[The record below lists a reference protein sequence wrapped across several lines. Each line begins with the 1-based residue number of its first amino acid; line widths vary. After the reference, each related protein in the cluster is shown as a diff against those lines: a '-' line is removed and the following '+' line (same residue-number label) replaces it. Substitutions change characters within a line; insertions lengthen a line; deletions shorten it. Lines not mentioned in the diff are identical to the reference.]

1 MGESAQRQLAGQSMP
16 KAGNFQGGE
25 ASNMS
30 SFTDM
35 HHNIEVSAREMP
47 SNSHN
52 KITVQGPMFTSSNS
66 HMTEQSSQEFTS
78 KYAETKQKEQNL
90 FGTTLLTTQK
100 QHHTKYAREQQMIK
114 ETTVI
119 KKGRQTSGKGW
130 EADAED

>member
-1 MGESAQRQLAGQSMP
+1 
-16 KAGNFQGGE
+16 
-25 ASNMS
+25 
-30 SFTDM
+30 
-35 HHNIEVSAREMP
+35 
-47 SNSHN
+47 
-52 KITVQGPMFTSSNS
+52 
-66 HMTEQSSQEFTS
+66 MTEQTSQEFTS

-100 QHHTKYAREQQMIK
+100 QHHTKYAREQKMMMMS